1 MFLQDG
7 TRPHPKGKYELE
19 PGQSGILRLP
29 GGGGFFRPEE
39 RPLSTVLED
48 VRQGMVSREAAL
60 TEYRVVI
67 KEDLSVVD
75 ERATVLLREAHNA
88 E

>member
-1 MFLQDG
+1 M
-7 TRPHPKGKYELE
+7 
-19 PGQSGILRLP
+19 
-29 GGGGFFRPEE
+29 
-39 RPLSTVLED
+39 STVLED
-48 VRQGMVSREAAL
+48 GSQGMVSREAAL